1 MEEAAKYLTTPP
13 LASGFTTLTPAQV
26 EAERRSAYDYLF
38 VGNVTATPPDPT
50 PPLLRPMNSIEN
62 TAIETLLAKNRWLND
77 ALTESKIVLGDRH
90 AEIRMMRVA
99 VDVLTTRALKAEAQA
114 AGESGPFFVGFQ
126 RRAEE
131 LQHEYFAMKQRA
143 EKAEAQVLELQARA
157 K

>member
-1 MEEAAKYLTTPP
+1 MEEAAKYL
-13 LASGFTTLTPAQV
+13 A
-26 EAERRSAYDYLF
+26 
-38 VGNVTATPPDPT
+38 T
-50 PPLLRPMNSIEN
+50 PPLLRPLNPDEHREN
-62 TAIETLLAKNRWLND
+62 KQLSD
-77 ALTESKIVLGDRH
+77 ALTQAKIALNDRH

-143 EKAEAQVLELQARA
+143 EKAEDQVLELQARA